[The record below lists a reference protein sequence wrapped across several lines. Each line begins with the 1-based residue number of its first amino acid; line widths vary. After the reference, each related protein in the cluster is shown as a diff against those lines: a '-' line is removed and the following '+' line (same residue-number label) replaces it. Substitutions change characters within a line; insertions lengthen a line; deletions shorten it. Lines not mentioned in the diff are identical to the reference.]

1 MSQNKQTLEFIV
13 TMITDQGQY
22 LTLSLRQEIRTEAI
36 DPAEMIMQRIDGIKD
51 VDEDTKTVMKKILP
65 ALIPSQTAG
74 QKIAISPIQ
83 MNITI
88 NRQIYER
95 IGTPKVGE
103 TLFVDL
109 GKTSKSELDKL

>member
-1 MSQNKQTLEFIV
+1 MSQNKQILEFMV

-22 LTLSLRQEIRTEAI
+22 LTLCLRQEIRTEAI
-36 DPAEMIMQRIDGIKD
+36 DPVEMIRQRIDSIKD
-51 VDEDTKTVMKKILP
+51 VDEDTRTVMKKILP
-65 ALIPSQTAG
+65 ALIPVQTAG
-74 QKIAISPIQ
+74 QKIALSPIQ

-103 TLFVDL
+103 ALFVEL
-109 GKTSKSELDKL
+109 RKT